1 MEIIEEEQPLG
12 SVGRTQRITISR
24 RDTLVN
30 DLKNST
36 VQGLIS
42 FLVSIIGAVTILAGF
57 YLSFR
62 ASGQGSVLVGLLMIA
77 AFVLSVSAVV
87 IGIFGL
93 RNRKKIRHYMEKRGI
108 VIGIICIAGLITLY
122 VRGIL
127 IYLAH

>member
-1 MEIIEEEQPLG
+1 MDIIEEQQELG

-36 VQGLIS
+36 VQGLVS
-42 FLVSIIGAVTILAGF
+42 FLLSIAAAAVILTGF

-62 ASGQGSVLVGLLMIA
+62 AGGKGGILLGLLMIGA
-77 AFVLSVSAVV
+77 LILSVISIVMGAS
-87 IGIFGL
+87 GL
-93 RNRKKIRHYMEKRGI
+93 KNRKKIRHYMERRGI
-108 VIGIICIAGLITLY
+108 IISIICIGSLIALY

-127 IYLAH
+127 IFLG

>member
-1 MEIIEEEQPLG
+1 MEIIEEEQELG

-36 VQGLIS
+36 VQGLLS
-42 FLVSIIGAVTILAGF
+42 FLLSIASASAILTGF

-62 ASGQGSVLVGLLMIA
+62 AEGRAGIVVGLLMIGSLLLA
-77 AFVLSVSAVV
+77 GSSIIL
-87 IGIFGL
+87 GIAGL
-93 RNRKKIRHYMEKRGI
+93 KNRRKIRHYMERRGI
-108 VIGIICIAGLITLY
+108 IISIICIASLIALY

-127 IYLAH
+127 IYLG

>member
-1 MEIIEEEQPLG
+1 MDIIEEQQELG

-36 VQGLIS
+36 VQGLLS
-42 FLVSIIGAVTILAGF
+42 FILSIAAAAAILTGF

-62 ASGQGSVLVGLLMIA
+62 AGGQGGILVGLLMIGSLALCA
-77 AFVLSVSAVV
+77 ASVAL
-87 IGIFGL
+87 GIAGL
-93 RNRKKIRHYMEKRGI
+93 KNRKKIRHYMERRGI
-108 VIGIICIAGLITLY
+108 IISAVCIASLIALY

-127 IYLAH
+127 IYFG